1 MAQSASLMDL
11 WRISIDQVTV
21 VVVIVVAK
29 ASIMHVKIILMP
41 QAFIQNIE
49 ERMQDN
55 DKWVKENIYIDQEK
69 WAKAFFFVSPNNN

>member
-21 VVVIVVAK
+21 VVAK
-29 ASIMHVKIILMP
+29 ASIMHMKIILMP

-55 DKWVKENIYIDQEK
+55 DK
-69 WAKAFFFVSPNNN
+69 

>member
-1 MAQSASLMDL
+1 MDL

-21 VVVIVVAK
+21 VVVVAK
-29 ASIMHVKIILMP
+29 ASIMHMKIILMP

-55 DKWVKENIYIDQEK
+55 DK
-69 WAKAFFFVSPNNN
+69 